1 MKIIYSWSGG
11 KDSCLALYKTIIAE
25 HNIFFL
31 LNFISEEYKRCC
43 FHGISN
49 ELMKLQSDA
58 IGIPII
64 QKEVPA
70 DMEKYETEFKSA
82 VIEIKNRYKIDGMGF
97 GDIYLQEHKSW
108 VERVCNEI
116 GIIPIEP
123 LWNINPVDVIKE
135 FINFGFK
142 AKIVSAKA
150 DLFPE
155 DFLGKDIDYKLLE
168 YLLMRKV
175 CPCGENGEFHTF
187 VYDGPIFK
195 KCINLIETEKILKD
209 NYWKHWF
216 LDIKK
221 FELIDK

>member
-25 HNIFFL
+25 HNILFL

-123 LWNINPVDVIKE
+123 LWNINPVEVIKE
-135 FINFGFK
+135 FIDFGFK

-195 KCINLIETEKILKD
+195 KYINLIETEKILKD